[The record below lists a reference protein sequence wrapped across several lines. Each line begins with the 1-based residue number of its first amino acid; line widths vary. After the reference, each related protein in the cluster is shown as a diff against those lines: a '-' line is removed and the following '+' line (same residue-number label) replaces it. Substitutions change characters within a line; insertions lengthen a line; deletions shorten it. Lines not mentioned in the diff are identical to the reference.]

1 MDTIP
6 QGVIP
11 PHNIEAEQA
20 TLGSLLINKDAL
32 IKIADVVKADDF
44 YVNKNQLIFEAML
57 DLYAKHEPID
67 ILSLANRLIEK
78 GQLDQIGGRSYLVS
92 LANTVP
98 TASNVTSYAEIVK
111 KKSTL
116 RRLIVAG
123 QDIVREGYNEDE
135 DLTTSLDRAEKALYS
150 VSHTYLKQNFVP
162 VQDIM
167 TAAFD
172 RIDELHRESGKLR
185 GIPTGFADLD
195 NKLGGLQKSDLVIL
209 AARPSMGKTS
219 LALDIA
225 RNVAVKSK
233 NPVGIISLEMSK
245 DQLVDRLLCAE
256 ANVDLWKMRTG
267 KLTNDHDFTSIGH
280 AMGQLAEAPIYIDD
294 SPSANIMEIRT
305 KARRLQMEHGLSLL
319 ILDYLQLMEGRS
331 SNSDNRVQEISEISR
346 SLKGLARELNIP
358 VLALSQLS
366 RAVEMQQPPIPRLSH
381 LRESGC
387 LIGSTRLINAET
399 GELIEIEQIAKQNLS
414 FETVTMDDQFKLTR
428 QRLKKAWSTGKKSIF
443 TLHLA
448 SGRTITASAN
458 HPFRSFY
465 SWKALEH
472 LSVGESIAI
481 PRTLKQAI
489 GDSSQT
495 TVSDHH
501 VKLLAHL
508 IGDGCFVKKQPL
520 HYTNADPL
528 LIATVA
534 LSAQQAFP
542 QITPRVVP
550 QESWYH
556 VYLPGKDLRQK
567 RRNPLAIWLESLG
580 LYGKRAKEKFIPP
593 LIFTSPLS
601 QQALFLKHLWST
613 DGCIH
618 RGKQGHWRIYY
629 ASSSRQL
636 VEDVTHLLLRFGI
649 VGRIKSNTK
658 QGYGLMYSVDIS
670 GSKDQKVFLEQI
682 GIAGK
687 KDSLAT
693 QALIELL
700 VVQSNT
706 NVDIIPKPIWGVIN
720 ALRQQQ
726 HLSQREFHTQLGWSY
741 SGTQRTRHG
750 LSRERLTH
758 VNTLLTDPFLDA
770 LTDSDIFWDKIVGI
784 IPCGEAE
791 VFDAEIEHNH
801 NFVANDILVHNSIE
815 QDADLVLF
823 IYREDYYKKDS
834 ERKGISDILIAKH
847 RNGPT
852 GQVEM
857 FFDIEKASFRNLDK
871 KHSGILPPP
880 AFASAGVG

>member
-20 TLGSLLINKDAL
+20 TLGSLLISKDAL

-78 GQLDQIGGRSYLVS
+78 GQLDQIGSRSYLVS

-98 TASNVTSYAEIVK
+98 TASNITSYAEIVK

-116 RRLIVAG
+116 RRLITAG

-135 DLTTSLDRAEKALYS
+135 DLTTTLDKAEKALYA
-150 VSHTYLKQNFVP
+150 VSHTFLKQNFVP

-167 TAAFD
+167 TSAFD

-185 GIPTGFADLD
+185 GISTGFAALD

-225 RNVAVKSK
+225 RHVAVKGK
-233 NPVGIISLEMSK
+233 VPVGVISLEMSK

-267 KLTNDHDFTSIGH
+267 KLTNDQDFTSIGH

-305 KARRLQMEHGLSLL
+305 KARRLQMEHGLGLL
-319 ILDYLQLMEGRS
+319 VLDYLQLMEGRS

-346 SLKGLARELNIP
+346 ALKGLARELNIP

-387 LIGSTRLINAET
+387 VVGSTRLLNAET
-399 GELIEIEQIAKQNLS
+399 GQLVAIEEVAKQGMS
-414 FETVTMDDQFKLTR
+414 FETLTMDDHFQLGR
-428 QRLKKAWSTGKKSIF
+428 QRLKKAWFTGRKQ
-443 TLHLA
+443 TYELRLA
-448 SGRTITASAN
+448 SGRHITASAN

-472 LSVGESIAI
+472 LAVGEQIAI
-481 PRTLKQAI
+481 PRSVEVSA
-489 GDSSQT
+489 SE

-501 VKLLAHL
+501 VTLLAHL
-508 IGDGCFVKKQPL
+508 IGDGCMLKRQPL

-528 LIATVA
+528 LIATVDLA
-534 LSAQQAFP
+534 AQQAFP
-542 QITPRVVP
+542 AIKTRVIP

-556 VYLPGKDLRQK
+556 LYLTGTSVT
-567 RRNPLAIWLESLG
+567 RRRRKPIILWLESIG
-580 LYGKRAKEKFIPP
+580 IYNKRAKEKFVPSVIFQLP
-593 LIFTSPLS
+593 LA

-613 DGCIH
+613 DGSIF
-618 RGKQGHWRIYY
+618 RGKKGHWRLYY
-629 ASSSRQL
+629 ASSSRLL
-636 VEDVTHLLLRFGI
+636 VDDVAHLLLRFGI
-649 VGRIKSNTK
+649 VGRIKTSSK
-658 QGYGLMYSVDIS
+658 EGYGNMYTVDIS
-670 GSKDQKVFLEQI
+670 GSQDQKKFLEQV

-687 KDSLAT
+687 KDGLAT
-693 QALIELL
+693 QALIELMIITP
-700 VVQSNT
+700 NT
-706 NVDIIPKPIWGVIN
+706 NIDVVPKPIWGVIN
-720 ALRQQQ
+720 TLRQEQ
-726 HLSQREFHTQLGWSY
+726 LLTQREFHAQLGWSY
-741 SGTQRTRHG
+741 SGTQRMQNG
-750 LSRERLTH
+750 MSRGRLAH
-758 VNTLLTDPFLDA
+758 ANTILKDPFLEA
-770 LTDSDIFWDKIVGI
+770 LTNSDILWDKIVEI
-784 IPCGEAE
+784 IPQGERD
-791 VFDAEIEHNH
+791 VYDAEIEHNH
-801 NFVANDILVHNSIE
+801 NFVANDILIHNSIE

-834 ERKGISDILIAKH
+834 ERKGVSEVIIAKH

-852 GQVEM
+852 GQVELY
-857 FFDIEKASFRNLDK
+857 FDIEKASFRNLDK
-871 KHSGILPPP
+871 RHSGFVPPP
-880 AFASAGVG
+880 AFAQASGPNS

>member
-1 MDTIP
+1 MDTPP

-20 TLGSLLINKDAL
+20 TLGSLLIHKDAL
-32 IKIADVVKADDF
+32 IKIADTVSADDF
-44 YVNKNQLIFEAML
+44 YVNKHQLIFEAML

-78 GQLDQIGGRSYLVS
+78 GQLDQVGGRSYLVS

-98 TASNVTSYAEIVK
+98 TASNIVIYAEIVK

-116 RRLIVAG
+116 RRLIAAG
-123 QDIVREGYNEDE
+123 HDILKEGYNEDE
-135 DLTTSLDRAEKALYS
+135 DLTSTLDRAEKALYA

-185 GIPTGFADLD
+185 GIPTGYADLD
-195 NKLGGLQKSDLVIL
+195 NKLGGLQKSDLIIL

-225 RNVAVKSK
+225 RHVAVKGK
-233 NPVGIISLEMSK
+233 IPVGIISLEMSK

-267 KLTNDHDFTSIGH
+267 KLTNDQDFTNIGH

-305 KARRLQMEHGLSLL
+305 KARRLQIEHGLGLL
-319 ILDYLQLMEGRS
+319 VLDYLQLMEGRTS
-331 SNSDNRVQEISEISR
+331 HSDNRVQEISEISR

-387 LIGSTRLINAET
+387 VLGSTRILNAET
-399 GELIEIEQIAKQNLS
+399 GELVEIEQVAKQGSS

-428 QRLKKAWSTGKKSIF
+428 QRLKKAWLTGRKQ
-443 TLHLA
+443 TYELRLA
-448 SGRTITASAN
+448 SGRRITASAN
-458 HPFRSFY
+458 HPFRAFH

-472 LSVGESIAI
+472 LQVGEHIAI
-481 PRTLKQAI
+481 PRCI
-489 GDSSQT
+489 ET
-495 TVSDHH
+495 TPSAVLSDHH

-508 IGDGCFVKKQPL
+508 IGDGCMLKRQPL

-528 LIATVA
+528 LIATVDMA
-534 LSAQQAFP
+534 AHQAFAE
-542 QITPRVVP
+542 IKTRVVP
-550 QESWYH
+550 QKNWYH
-556 VYLPGKDLRQK
+556 LYLAGTNTSIR
-567 RRNPLAIWLESLG
+567 RRNPIILWLDSLG
-580 LYGKRAKEKFIPP
+580 IYNKRAREKFVPS
-593 LIFTSPLS
+593 LIFQLPLT

-613 DGCIH
+613 DGSIF
-618 RGKQGHWRIYY
+618 RSKTGLWRLYY
-629 ASSSRQL
+629 ASSSRRL
-636 VEDVTHLLLRFGI
+636 VDDVAHLLLRFGI
-649 VGRIKSNTK
+649 VGRMRTSSKK
-658 QGYGLMYSVDIS
+658 GYGDMYTVDVS
-670 GSKDQKVFLEQI
+670 GSPNQKKFLEFI

-687 KDSLAT
+687 KDELAT
-693 QALIELL
+693 QALIELTIITK
-700 VVQSNT
+700 NT
-706 NVDIIPKPIWGVIN
+706 NIDVIPKPIWGVIN
-720 ALRQQQ
+720 SLRQEQL
-726 HLSQREFHTQLGWSY
+726 LSQREFHSQLGWSY
-741 SGTQRTRHG
+741 SGTQRMQNG

-758 VNTLLTDPFLDA
+758 VNTLLRDPFLEA
-770 LTDSDIFWDKIVGI
+770 LTESDVLWDRIVEI
-784 IPCGEAE
+784 APQGEAD
-791 VFDAEIEHNH
+791 VYDAEIEHNH

-815 QDADLVLF
+815 QDSDLVLF
-823 IYREDYYKKDS
+823 IYREEYYKKDT
-834 ERKGISDILIAKH
+834 ERKGVADILIAKH

-857 FFDIEKASFRNLDK
+857 YFDIEKASFKNLDK
-871 KHSGILPPP
+871 RHSGMTPPP
-880 AFASAGVG
+880 AFG